1 MTTIIDPALVERLS
15 GEFTTLGTQ
24 MGALGRD
31 LGLLRTQILASAP
44 GAGRAETVAAED
56 GYRVVAGE
64 SAIYAE
70 APPGE
75 RIAGAGTRGQVE
87 HRTVAETT
95 GADETMFAGAVKP
108 EAVGSPPTDA
118 EARAGDR
125 AVSAAAEVDLQTEAD
140 ALGEGAGTASAQ
152 APVGPV
158 PPPGITPG
166 WPGAPAH
173 TPGAAGMPPG
183 GWIPQSPYRPGYA
196 GGIPPRYGGPG
207 AGVRSDAVPP
217 SGGWPKPVPRTPWWQ
232 RDGVI
237 SRLLAVSGVGV
248 TLIGIVMLLVLAAQA
263 GVFGPVP
270 RVVAGAA
277 FSAALVGVGVR
288 VYGRDGGR
296 VGGIALAA
304 TGIAGG
310 YLDVIAVTAIYGWM
324 HPVPGSAAA
333 LAVAA
338 AGVGLA
344 VRWRSQPLAVLV
356 VAGAAALA
364 PFVTVELTLLAFL
377 IALQLVCLPVQLG
390 RDWPFLHLVRT
401 VPAVLATLVTCAVA
415 AFDTVE
421 RHRLYLLL
429 LAAVAVAVVGLVGA
443 VAVVRRR
450 PSDVV
455 ATLAFAAAATPLLV
469 VPGLFDG
476 STAGIVAGCY
486 AGVLLTVAASPL
498 VPKLRDIA
506 RIPGHTATAAAVVG
520 AFALLE
526 TCMRVADSRTLPI
539 ALFLVALG
547 FFGVAGQRLSR
558 VSAGIGG
565 VFAVLGGLSF
575 LAQADPD
582 TLTSQR
588 MAELRLVP
596 ATALAAFIGLALVVV
611 AVWGLRKL
619 LRSAGRGVGSS
630 EERALWIV
638 GGAVAL
644 YLVNA
649 ASVAIGTATGVA
661 DGFVLGHSVATMVW
675 MVAATGALLYGL
687 RNPTAVVARSALG
700 CGLLVTVAALVKL
713 FTFDLATL
721 DGLIRVAAFLVVGI
735 LLLLAGT
742 RYARAFAE
750 VGRRNETPDSR

>member
-1 MTTIIDPALVERLS
+1 MVTSIDPTLVERLS

-31 LGLLRTQILASAP
+31 LGLLRAQILASVP
-44 GAGRAETVAAED
+44 GAGRAETVAAEE
-56 GYRVVAGE
+56 GSRGAVRE
-64 SAIYAE
+64 SAAYAVDT
-70 APPGE
+70 PPGE
-75 RIAGAGTRGQVE
+75 RILGAGTRGQ
-87 HRTVAETT
+87 AEYPGGADTT
-95 GADETMFAGAVKP
+95 GSDDTMSAGAAESAV
-108 EAVGSPPTDA
+108 VGSPPTDV
-118 EARAGDR
+118 EARAADR
-125 AVSAAAEVDLQTEAD
+125 GVSAAAGASPRAD
-140 ALGEGAGTASAQ
+140 ALGSGAKAASAQ
-152 APVGPV
+152 APADPV
-158 PPPGITPG
+158 PPPAGAPG
-166 WPGAPAH
+166 WSGAPAH
-173 TPGAAGMPPG
+173 TPGAAGTAPG
-183 GWIPQSPYRPGYA
+183 GWIPQPPYRPGYA
-196 GGIPPRYGGPG
+196 GATPPRSG
-207 AGVRSDAVPP
+207 AVPP
-217 SGGWPKPVPRTPWWQ
+217 PGGWPTSVPRTPWWQ

-237 SRLLAVSGVGV
+237 SRVLAVAGVGV

-270 RVVAGAA
+270 RVAAGAV
-277 FSAALVGVGVR
+277 FSAALVGAGVR

-310 YLDVIAVTAIYGWM
+310 YLDVIAMTAIYGWL
-324 HPVPGSAAA
+324 HPVLGLAAA
-333 LAVAA
+333 SAVAA
-338 AGVGLA
+338 CGVGLA

-364 PFVTVELTLLAFL
+364 PFVTVDLTLLAFL
-377 IALQLVCLPVQLG
+377 IVLQLACLPVQFG

-421 RHRLYLLL
+421 RHRLQLLL

-476 STAGIVAGCY
+476 RTAGIVAGCY
-486 AGVLLTVAASPL
+486 AGVLLTVAVSSL

-506 RIPGHTATAAAVVG
+506 RVPGHTAAAAAVAG

-526 TCMRVADSRTLPI
+526 TCVRVTDSRTLPI

-547 FFGVAGQRLSR
+547 FFGVAGQQLSR

-565 VFAVLGGLSF
+565 VFAVLGALSF
-575 LAQADPD
+575 LAQADPG

-596 ATALAAFIGLALVVV
+596 ATALAALIGLALVVV

-630 EERALWIV
+630 EERALWIT

-649 ASVAIGTATGVA
+649 AAVAVGTATGVA

-687 RNPTAVVARSALG
+687 RNPTAVVARAALG
-700 CGLLVTVAALVKL
+700 CGLLVTAAALVKL

-721 DGLIRVAAFLVVGI
+721 DGLTRVAAFLVVGV

-750 VGRRNETPDSR
+750 VGKRNETPEGR